1 MKDDYTHISVILD
14 RTGSMETIRDDTIGG
29 FNTFLEDQ
37 KGQPGHATLT
47 LVQFDS
53 EDPYEV
59 IHDFKPIAEIP
70 PLTRETFVPRAST
83 PLLDAMGRGINDLEK
98 RIGALPESDRPA
110 KVIMA
115 VVTDGQE
122 NASSEFRH
130 EDIKRMIKVRT
141 EKDGWQFVFLSAGL
155 DAIEDAKA
163 IGIDPA
169 AMAAFAK
176 NKRGTAAMWSSLSSA
191 TTLHRAARK
200 RKIGFARDKEQT
212 NAPRKGGKKKP

>member
-29 FNTFLEDQ
+29 FNIFLEDQ

-98 RIGALPESDRPA
+98 RIGDLPESDRPA

-130 EDIKRMIKVRT
+130 EDIKRMLKERT

-176 NKRGTAAMWSSLSSA
+176 NRGGTAAMWSTLSQ
-191 TTLHRAARK
+191 TTSGYRTGPK
-200 RKIGFARDKEQT
+200 RKIGFARDKEQ
-212 NAPRKGGKKKP
+212 PDDPKKDEKKR